1 MGPAER
7 RNEIMR
13 ILCRQRYEKMSV
25 LAEKLGVSVRTIGR
39 DISALSISEP
49 IYTQCGK
56 YDGGVYVVDSYSLN
70 RIYMKD
76 NEIEVLCKIHRWVLI
91 TKGVLDD
98 SEINI
103 LKSIID
109 EYRKPQGGNVSHKDS
124 KPDKVSI

>member
-103 LKSIID
+103 LKV
-109 EYRKPQGGNVSHKDS
+109 QTT
-124 KPDKVSI
+124 